1 MCAPTGGLVEN
12 APAEKL
18 DEAVADALL
27 QKTIASQIKVKVR
40 INNRFKFRHE
50 DDENLSQGK
59 SVLERRL
66 GNAFEPEVSF
76 TFEYELK
83 SLAEL
88 ATLKVPSLMDLKD
101 CAIQLEISYSGLDGS
116 KHLRVITHVLPI
128 SNDKQKCDSAAD
140 EEILRA
146 NAVQQAGKLARSG
159 DVEKAQAF
167 CVGWGKNFKSKKS
180 KDPNSQQYKK
190 FKDEFSDI
198 YSQLKQTKL
207 EQKNAQSVPMR
218 MMRQQIGG
226 GGGSS
231 MPMKKMKMSDQL
243 SS

>member
-1 MCAPTGGLVEN
+1 
-12 APAEKL
+12 
-18 DEAVADALL
+18 
-27 QKTIASQIKVKVR
+27 
-40 INNRFKFRHE
+40 
-50 DDENLSQGK
+50 
-59 SVLERRL
+59 
-66 GNAFEPEVSF
+66 
-76 TFEYELK
+76 
-83 SLAEL
+83 
-88 ATLKVPSLMDLKD
+88 MDLKD

-128 SNDKQKCDSAAD
+128 SNDKQQCDAAAD

-198 YSQLKQTKL
+198 YSQLKQTKK
-207 EQKNAQSVPMR
+207 QQQQDAQSVPMR
-218 MMRQQIGG
+218 MMRQQRVIGG
-226 GGGSS
+226 GGGPS